1 MQPIAALEAG
11 VVTGGDIRIHA
22 IRKTVHGRRAVC
34 GAGSGA
40 VLGLVP
46 GKFAEVAEGMCSDC
60 LALALPGQPDQ
71 SSRDD
76 SRSTASA

>member
-1 MQPIAALEAG
+1 MEAG

-22 IRKTVHGRRAVC
+22 IRKTVHGRRTVC
-34 GAGSGA
+34 GAGT

-46 GKFAEVAEGMCSDC
+46 GKFADVAEGMCSDC
-60 LALALPGQPDQ
+60 LALALPGLPDQ